1 MTDDIKDTKP
11 LRDISIRLVQD
22 EAELHAAQNL
32 RYKVFYEEFSAIPSE
47 EMTRLERDFD
57 EYDPVADHLIVTDKR
72 DGEEVIV
79 GTYRL
84 MTQDKAKQHG
94 KFYTSSE
101 FNLQKLMDSGLSIM
115 ELGRSCVMPN
125 YRAGSVLQLLWQGI
139 ADYVSEN
146 NIDIM
151 FGCAS
156 LHSTDIEAL
165 AQPLSYMYHN
175 HLASEDIRPKAL
187 ADRYIDMNILPP
199 DQINVKAV
207 FSDLPPLIKGY
218 LRVGA
223 SIGDGAVIDPQFN
236 TTDVCIVAHTHYVTG
251 RYRKHYER
259 KIDKEIPSGSKLLDL
274 DANGLAALAKGTA

>member
-1 MTDDIKDTKP
+1 MTNDVKENKP
-11 LRDISIRLVQD
+11 LRDISIRLIQN

-32 RYKVFYEEFSAIPSE
+32 RYKVFYEEFNAIPSK

-57 EYDPVADHLIVTDKR
+57 EYDPIADHLIVTDKR
-72 DGEEVIV
+72 DGEDIIV

-84 MTQDKAKQHG
+84 MTQTMANKHG
-94 KFYTSSE
+94 HFYSSKE
-101 FNLQKLMDSGLSIM
+101 FDLGKLMNSGLSIM

-125 YRAGSVLQLLWQGI
+125 YRAGPVLQLLWQGI
-139 ADYVSEN
+139 ADYVSTN

-156 LHSTDIEAL
+156 LHSTDIDHL

-175 HLASEDIRPKAL
+175 HLAPEDIRPRAL
-187 ADRYIDMNILPP
+187 DDRYIDMNILPP
-199 DQINVKAV
+199 DQINEKAV

-223 SIGDGAVIDPQFN
+223 VIGDGAVIDPQFN
-236 TTDVCIVAHTHYVTG
+236 TTDVCIIAQSHHVTG

-259 KIDKEIPSGSKLLDL
+259 KIEKEIPSRSKEQQTDK
-274 DANGLAALAKGTA
+274 NLAVAKGTA